1 MTTTELT
8 REYSQLKSEATR
20 MAGDLKEIPRRA
32 LLLHDMYCDS
42 GENHVFPL
50 IAAHGALWAW
60 SFFEVGGR
68 LGRWIAYRYF
78 YNRKERAY
86 RLGLLEHF
94 AEGFRE
100 VNRSVC
106 IDTYANYQFTKRYG
120 REAAAGEVIRPELV
134 QALGQVHRA
143 REAGNSLTADVKRT
157 VFETSFEW
165 EQELTVAP
173 GVKKAVES
181 FDCRIMRA
189 LCTKP
194 FVRFSYFP
202 RFTFFW
208 FRNFADKSERIA
220 RGQQAYRLGEQAGW
234 DNVRQAMKVYG
245 LLPEE
250 FFAAPREYS
259 ARFRE
264 QLLAAV

>member
-1 MTTTELT
+1 MPDLAH
-8 REYSQLKSEATR
+8 EYAQLKAEATR
-20 MAGDLKEIPRRA
+20 MAGELTDIPRRA
-32 LLLHDMYCDS
+32 VLLHDLYCDS

-68 LGRWIAYRYF
+68 LGRWIAWRYF
-78 YNRKERAY
+78 YNSTERAY

-100 VNRSVC
+100 VNRCVC
-106 IDTYANYQFTKRYG
+106 IDTYANYHFTKRFG
-120 REAAAGEVIRPELV
+120 REPGADQVIRPELV
-134 QALGQVHRA
+134 HALNQVHRA
-143 REAGNSLTADVKRT
+143 REAGNALTADVKRL

-202 RFTFFW
+202 RFTYFW
-208 FRNFADKSERIA
+208 FRNFADKAERIA

-234 DNVRQAMKVYG
+234 ANVREAMRVYRI
-245 LLPEE
+245 LPDE
-250 FFAAPREYS
+250 FFAEPKEYS
-259 ARFRE
+259 ARFRQ
-264 QLLAAV
+264 QLLEAV